1 MNAVLSRPP
10 TAQRPLVDAAF
21 LADPYPAYRA
31 LREAGPLH
39 WSEEFFGGAWLLT
52 RHADVEGLLRD
63 PRFSAQRTGG
73 WVNQAA
79 AERGE
84 LAGFQQLF
92 ARSLL
97 FLDAPDHGRLRAL
110 LQPAFRPEALARLKP
125 RIERIADE
133 LIDGLDHADEFDFIA
148 RLARP
153 LPVRVISA
161 ILGIEGADR
170 AEVMAWSDDLAAFI
184 GAPEPSQEQAR
195 RAQASLLAMT
205 RYFQAQLAAKREA
218 PDDSLL
224 SGLLAARER
233 GEIRDDAEL
242 LAQCAMLLFAGHETT
257 RNLLGNGLFALL
269 SHPAQWAR
277 LREDPALV
285 PGAVRELLRYDSP
298 VQYTGR
304 RVTTDLMLH
313 GQLLR
318 RGDLVLGADRRGQP
332 RPGAPRKPR
341 DARHHARRP
350 GGPVLRLGRP
360 CLPGRGAHAA
370 GGRGGVHSPAE
381 ALARSATRERAA
393 AMVRESGL
401 PRPRGAGAAAPDLT
415 VLAQRTPTNPEPQ
428 ARRASSRRP
437 AQAAPRPSRMAH
449 SSDRLTVATKVTSK
463 AGRSQGSSRQ
473 NCLRS
478 FCCCRT
484 GPRRRREPWRHKG
497 RRPAACRPA
506 WRTPRPGGAP
516 RSRRSVRRAGPPAAP
531 RAAASA
537 AASE

>member
-1 MNAVLSRPP
+1 MSAVLTSPPHPLGRPI
-10 TAQRPLVDAAF
+10 VDAAF
-21 LADPYPAYRA
+21 LANPYPTYQA
-31 LREAGPLH
+31 LREAGPIH

-52 RHADVEGLLRD
+52 RHADVEGVLRD
-63 PRFSAQRTGG
+63 PRFAAQRTGG

-79 AERGE
+79 AERGA

-92 ARSLL
+92 ARALL

-110 LQPAFRPEALARLKP
+110 LQPAFRPEALARLRP
-125 RIERIADE
+125 QIARIADE

-205 RYFQAQLAAKREA
+205 RYFQAQLAAKRAA
-218 PDDSLL
+218 PGDDLL
-224 SGLLAARER
+224 SELLKARER

-269 SHPAQWAR
+269 SHPEQWAG
-277 LREDPALV
+277 LRQDPAGV

-313 GQLLR
+313 GQRLR
-318 RGDLVLGADRRGQP
+318 RGDLVLALIGSAN
-332 RPGAPRKPR
+332 R
-341 DARHHARRP
+341 DPARHA
-350 GGPVLRLGRP
+350 L
-360 CLPGRGAHAA
+360 
-370 GGRGGVHSPAE
+370 AE
-381 ALARSATRERAA
+381 ALDITRADPGA
-393 AMVRESGL
+393 LSFGSGVHVCL
-401 PRPRGAGAAAPDLT
+401 GAALTRLEAEVVLGRLLVRWPDLQ
-415 VLAQRTPTNPEPQ
+415 LASTQPQWCANPAYRGLAALPL
-428 ARRASSRRP
+428 RRA
-437 AQAAPRPSRMAH
+437 
-449 SSDRLTVATKVTSK
+449 
-463 AGRSQGSSRQ
+463 
-473 NCLRS
+473 
-478 FCCCRT
+478 
-484 GPRRRREPWRHKG
+484 
-497 RRPAACRPA
+497 
-506 WRTPRPGGAP
+506 
-516 RSRRSVRRAGPPAAP
+516 
-531 RAAASA
+531 
-537 AASE
+537 

>member
-10 TAQRPLVDAAF
+10 AAQQPLVDAAF

-133 LIDGLDHADEFDFIA
+133 LIEDLDGAEEFDFIA

-153 LPVRVISA
+153 LPVRVIST

-184 GAPEPSQEQAR
+184 GAPEPTHEQAR

-205 RYFQAQLAAKREA
+205 RYFQQQIAAKREA

-233 GEIRDDAEL
+233 GEIQGEAEL

-269 SHPAQWAR
+269 SHPAQWAQ

-304 RVTTDLMLH
+304 RVATDLMLH

-318 RGDLVLGADRRGQP
+318 RGDLVLALIGAANRDPARHENPEMLDITRAD
-332 RPGAPRKPR
+332 PGALSFGSGVHVCLGAALTRLEAEVVFTRLLKRWP
-341 DARHHARRP
+341 D
-350 GGPVLRLGRP
+350 LRLASERP
-360 CLPGRGAHAA
+360 QWCANPAYRGLA
-370 GGRGGVHSPAE
+370 
-381 ALARSATRERAA
+381 ALALR
-393 AMVRESGL
+393 
-401 PRPRGAGAAAPDLT
+401 
-415 VLAQRTPTNPEPQ
+415 
-428 ARRASSRRP
+428 
-437 AQAAPRPSRMAH
+437 
-449 SSDRLTVATKVTSK
+449 RLT
-463 AGRSQGSSRQ
+463 
-473 NCLRS
+473 
-478 FCCCRT
+478 
-484 GPRRRREPWRHKG
+484 
-497 RRPAACRPA
+497 
-506 WRTPRPGGAP
+506 
-516 RSRRSVRRAGPPAAP
+516 
-531 RAAASA
+531 
-537 AASE
+537 

>member
-133 LIDGLDHADEFDFIA
+133 LIEDLDGAEEFDFIA

-153 LPVRVISA
+153 LPVRVIST

-184 GAPEPSQEQAR
+184 GAPEPSHEQAR

-205 RYFQAQLAAKREA
+205 RYFQDQLAAKRAA
-218 PDDSLL
+218 PGDDLL
-224 SGLLAARER
+224 SELLKARER

-269 SHPAQWAR
+269 SHPEQWAG
-277 LREDPALV
+277 LRQDPAGV

-313 GQLLR
+313 GQRLR
-318 RGDLVLGADRRGQP
+318 RGDLVLALIGSAN
-332 RPGAPRKPR
+332 R
-341 DARHHARRP
+341 DPARHA
-350 GGPVLRLGRP
+350 L
-360 CLPGRGAHAA
+360 
-370 GGRGGVHSPAE
+370 AE
-381 ALARSATRERAA
+381 ALDITRADPGA
-393 AMVRESGL
+393 LSFGSGVHVCL
-401 PRPRGAGAAAPDLT
+401 GAALTRLEAEVVLGRLLVRWPDLQ
-415 VLAQRTPTNPEPQ
+415 LASTQPQWCANPAYRGLAALPL
-428 ARRASSRRP
+428 RRA
-437 AQAAPRPSRMAH
+437 
-449 SSDRLTVATKVTSK
+449 
-463 AGRSQGSSRQ
+463 
-473 NCLRS
+473 
-478 FCCCRT
+478 
-484 GPRRRREPWRHKG
+484 
-497 RRPAACRPA
+497 
-506 WRTPRPGGAP
+506 
-516 RSRRSVRRAGPPAAP
+516 
-531 RAAASA
+531 
-537 AASE
+537 